1 LHFNDQFRNGSS
13 AEIDQLNADVRAA
26 LRTW

>member
-1 LHFNDQFRNGSS
+1 LHVEDQFRIGASPD
-13 AEIDQLNADVRAA
+13 IDQLNADVRAA